1 MDSLLPVI
9 LVIQKWL
16 IWTKYV
22 INGYTDCP
30 RVVVRTNGN
39 DIGVDNRKNEDD
51 FFRRV
56 LLLIFL
62 RCHVNCD
69 GHRLKYI
76 IVLVLFYFKL
86 SWIYTIQIMIESR
99 IAQWQNIIY
108 IAEGGIKVW
117 WLLIAYSHRK
127 WTIHSFRPSDNYTMY
142 SFLNTDIY
150 KLHT

>member
-1 MDSLLPVI
+1 M
-9 LVIQKWL
+9 
-16 IWTKYV
+16 
-22 INGYTDCP
+22 
-30 RVVVRTNGN
+30 VRTSGN
-39 DIGVDNRKNEDD
+39 DIGVDYRKNEDD

-99 IAQWQNIIY
+99 IAQ
-108 IAEGGIKVW
+108 
-117 WLLIAYSHRK
+117 
-127 WTIHSFRPSDNYTMY
+127 
-142 SFLNTDIY
+142 
-150 KLHT
+150 